1 MSYHVSFRV
10 KVEGIDKYI
19 PVGDCD
25 ANITYNVNNII
36 RKSTGLPWDN
46 GINNGYCKD
55 VIPKIKIGYDELC
68 RNPEKYKEYE
78 AENGWGTVDGTK
90 RFFRKII
97 AAWDELRY
105 YEDYDLAEVAT
116 FWIT

>member
-1 MSYHVSFRV
+1 MSYYISFRV

-25 ANITYNVNNII
+25 ANITYNVAKII
-36 RKSTGLPWDN
+36 RTSTGLPWKN
-46 GINNGYCKD
+46 EANNGYCKD

-78 AENGWGTVDGTK
+78 ADNGWGTVDGTR

-97 AAWDELRY
+97 AAWDELRR
-105 YEDYDLAEVAT
+105 YEDDDLVNVTT
-116 FWIT
+116 FWII